1 MGKSEFLE
9 VLPEMVTFV
18 YVFRSGSFSA
28 AARMLHLTPS
38 GVSKQITRLERA
50 MGVQLAVRTTRRLH
64 FTDIGH
70 EVYKTCNALVE
81 AAQGTMQLADRF
93 MEKPQGNVRLSAPK
107 AFAKHILHPAIM
119 DFLTVYPEVNV
130 HLDVTDRVVDP
141 LVDRVDLVVRLTK
154 YPPESLAARP
164 LMRVEHILCASPI
177 FLANCHPISHPSDL
191 LGVNCLSIGEVDR
204 DNQWKF
210 LKPKQ
215 DDVEVVV
222 EGRYVA
228 NHSEMR
234 LDAVRRGLG
243 VACVPDFV
251 ARKDLLD
258 GAIQR
263 VLPEWE
269 LEANY
274 HGVAYLLYP
283 PNRYLAPKFRV
294 LIDFLVEHIREHH
307 QHALVHP

>member
-1 MGKSEFLE
+1 MGKSDFLE

-38 GVSKQITRLERA
+38 GVSKQMSRLEKA

-64 FTDIGH
+64 FTDIGQ
-70 EVYKTCNALVE
+70 EVFKTCNAMVE

-93 MEKPQGNVRLSAPK
+93 MERPQGNVQLTAPK

-119 DFLTVYPEVNV
+119 DFLDVYPDVNV
-130 HLDVTDRVVDP
+130 HLNVTDRLVDP
-141 LVDRVDLVVRLTK
+141 LVDGADLVVRLTK
-154 YPPESLAARP
+154 YPPENLAARP
-164 LMRVEHILCASPI
+164 LMRVEHILCASPE
-177 FLANCHPISHPSDL
+177 FLANCHPIEHPSDL
-191 LGVNCLSIGEVDR
+191 LGVNCLSIGEIDR

-210 LKPKQ
+210 LHK
-215 DDVEVVV
+215 DEEAVDVVV

-234 LDAVRRGLG
+234 LEAVKRGFG
-243 VACVPDFV
+243 IACIPDFV
-251 ARKDLLD
+251 ARNDLLS
-258 GAIQR
+258 GNIQR

-274 HGVAYLLYP
+274 HGIAHLLYP

-294 LIDFLVEHIREHH
+294 LIDFLVDHIRKHH
-307 QHALVHP
+307 PHALLHP